1 MQDRST
7 SRTGSNSSEM
17 ILNNSPR
24 TLYPYVNREKSC
36 ILIRTQIAYMADVS
50 DTPVTLRATTTL
62 PAPRNGTHP
71 MNMSSSRSPW
81 CGRKSQS
88 LIQHHAL
95 SVPCP
100 RTSRRLL
107 SVTLSD
113 AIINNR
119 LCGNVIR
126 IIKLPS
132 TPRVPLLIEDK
143 SKSMKP
149 LSRTLT
155 HMARRRGV

>member
-1 MQDRST
+1 
-7 SRTGSNSSEM
+7 
-17 ILNNSPR
+17 
-24 TLYPYVNREKSC
+24 
-36 ILIRTQIAYMADVS
+36 MADVS
-50 DTPVTLRATTTL
+50 DTRVTLRAKTTL

-81 CGRKSQS
+81 CGRKSKS

-126 IIKLPS
+126 IIKSPS

-155 HMARRRGV
+155 HMARRKRSKVCAKTYTFEGRVFSSSSPLNAL